1 MSISAKQ
8 LTKLAVLAAAVAGL
22 MTVGAGHARAATV
35 VCGQVITQDT
45 KVSNDLLDCPADG
58 LVIGAANI
66 KLDLGGHLID
76 GDDLSGG
83 GSDDGV
89 DNTGGFDNVEIKHGL
104 IQQFDQGVNLL
115 GASGNDIHQLEVLL
129 NRSGIALVTGSDNNT
144 VERNVVHENERVG
157 GILADGTTGNTISRN
172 TVYLNGSPGIG
183 SVGIGV
189 FNSTNAEVGN
199 NDVFD
204 NAMSGIWLVN
214 ADASLVKGNQVQ
226 TSGFDGI
233 QSFSGS
239 TGNLFVGND
248 TSNNGWNGIEVGD
261 PGNTITRNQ
270 ADDNFNL
277 GIFAAA
283 GNTDGGGNKASGNG
297 DPAQCVGVVCS

>member
-8 LTKLAVLAAAVAGL
+8 LTKLAVLGAAVAGFIAL
-22 MTVGAGHARAATV
+22 GAGQAHAATV
-35 VCGQVITQDT
+35 VCGQIITQDT

-76 GDDLSGG
+76 GDDMSGG
-83 GSDDGV
+83 GTDDGV
-89 DNTGGFDNVEIKHGL
+89 DNSGGFDNVEIKHGA
-104 IQQFDQGVNLL
+104 IQEFDQGVNLL
-115 GASGNDIHQLEVLL
+115 GASDNEIHQLEVLF
-129 NRSGIALVTGSDNNT
+129 NRTGILLSLGSDNNT
-144 VERNVVHENERVG
+144 VERNVVHDNARVG

-172 TVYLNGSPGIG
+172 TVYSNGSPGIG

-199 NDVFD
+199 NVVFD
-204 NAMSGIWLVN
+204 NAMSGIWLFN
-214 ADASLVKGNQVQ
+214 ADAGLVKGNDVQ
-226 TSGFDGI
+226 TNGFDGI
-233 QSFSGS
+233 QAGSGS
-239 TGNLFVGND
+239 TGNLFLGND
-248 TSNNGWNGIEVGD
+248 TNDNGWNGIEVGD

-270 ADDNFNL
+270 ADGNFNL
-277 GIFAAA
+277 GIFAVA